1 VIYRAVPAAPP
12 SIVPRLNLLVI
23 FSDIN
28 SEFNLLNAK
37 LVTAVGYQLI
47 LSIAAKEQHQR
58 AKGVSKRG
66 NGSCCEKTR
75 CLRTRLPNAAKHT
88 SNADDSTKWRATVDK
103 DGHFYF
109 AVAL

>member
-28 SEFNLLNAK
+28 SEFNLPNAN
-37 LVTAVGYQLI
+37 LVTPVGYQLM

-58 AKGVSKRG
+58 ANGVSKRG
-66 NGSCCEKTR
+66 NGSCCEKTT
-75 CLRTRLPNAAKHT
+75 LLANAFAKRRQTHLKCRRF
-88 SNADDSTKWRATVDK
+88 NEMARY
-103 DGHFYF
+103 GP
-109 AVAL
+109 